1 MDQNHIPS
9 QQPSEDDS
17 AQRIG
22 NLSLLEIGEN
32 LFQWRNYTIIP
43 AMMIL
48 LLFNSTTPRSATI
61 GTLLIVLGMI
71 ARIYTVA
78 FMSDDT
84 QDSPGSDQLI
94 TSGPFALV
102 RNPLYIS
109 NILITLGV
117 VFYSG
122 VVILGTLIL
131 GFFVFQYHC
140 ITKYEESS
148 LLAKFG
154 DEYQRYMD
162 RVPAWVPLKVPI
174 ADDFPVPPSISAA
187 VVAEKRSI
195 AMVGVILFLLM
206 LAAR

>member
-1 MDQNHIPS
+1 MAHDHIPS
-9 QQPSEDDS
+9 NQPSEDDS

-22 NLSLLEIGEN
+22 NMSLLEIGEN

-48 LLFNSTTPRSATI
+48 LLFSSTTPRSATV
-61 GTLLIVLGMI
+61 GTLLIMLGLI

-78 FMSDDT
+78 FMAA
-84 QDSPGSDQLI
+84 DSVDGLGADHLI

-102 RNPLYIS
+102 RNPLYTS
-109 NILITLGV
+109 NLIITLGV

-122 VVILGTLIL
+122 VVILGTLVL
-131 GFFVFQYHC
+131 AFFVFQYHC
-140 ITKYEESS
+140 ITKYEEST
-148 LLAKFG
+148 LFAKFG

-195 AMVGVILFLLM
+195 AAIGVILFLLM

>member
-1 MDQNHIPS
+1 MDQDHLPS
-9 QQPSEDDS
+9 HQPSEDDS

-22 NLSLLEIGEN
+22 NMSLLEIGEN

-48 LLFNSTTPRSATI
+48 LLFSATTPRSATI
-61 GTLLIVLGMI
+61 GTILIMLGTFS
-71 ARIYTVA
+71 RIYTVA
-78 FMSDDT
+78 FMAD
-84 QDSPGSDQLI
+84 DSPDTVGSDQLI

-109 NILITLGV
+109 NLIITLGV

-122 VVILGTLIL
+122 VVILGTIVLA
-131 GFFVFQYHC
+131 FFIFQYHC
-140 ITKYEESS
+140 IAKYEESS

-162 RVPAWVPLKVPI
+162 RVPAWLPLKVPI
-174 ADDFPVPPSISAA
+174 SDDFPVPPSFSAA

-195 AMVGVILFLLM
+195 SAITIILFLLM

>member
-1 MDQNHIPS
+1 MDQDHLPS
-9 QQPSEDDS
+9 HQPSEDDS

-22 NLSLLEIGEN
+22 NMSLLEIGEN

-48 LLFNSTTPRSATI
+48 LLFSSTTPRSATI
-61 GTLLIVLGMI
+61 GTILIMLGTLS
-71 ARIYTVA
+71 RIYTVA
-78 FMSDDT
+78 FMAD
-84 QDSPGSDQLI
+84 DSPDSVGADQLI

-109 NILITLGV
+109 NLIITLGV

-122 VVILGTLIL
+122 VVILGTIVLA
-131 GFFVFQYHC
+131 FFIFQYHC
-140 ITKYEESS
+140 ISKYEESS

-174 ADDFPVPPSISAA
+174 SDDFPVPPSFSAA

-195 AMVGVILFLLM
+195 SAITIILFLLM